1 MGWHSLSLSPF
12 PRLCSSSLALPLASG
27 TMRSLTHAGYRYID
41 ERVKEIFKGA
51 AATGGCKVNVTT
63 TSLEKDCLSSAP
75 PEGAPGPCTFPP
87 TVNSPDAYRV
97 AKGAAVGLVG
107 SERFIEATPT
117 MGGEDFAYL
126 LEQVP
131 GAMVFLGIGNA
142 TKHTNVNLHNPRC
155 AHLARHTHTHTMGAG
170 GDTWPLPHLG
180 ADAWTNCHLERRF
193 QMDESV
199 MHLGASLHVEMAL
212 RSLAAPSG
220 GKRCLG
226 SSTAGDGDGQAQC
239 GEGTAMEGED

>member
-1 MGWHSLSLSPF
+1 
-12 PRLCSSSLALPLASG
+12 
-27 TMRSLTHAGYRYID
+27 MRSLTHAGYRYID
-41 ERVKEIFKGA
+41 ERVKGIFKGA

-155 AHLARHTHTHTMGAG
+155 AHLARHTHIPWARETTRGPSHTLALTRGPTAV
-170 GDTWPLPHLG
+170 LS
-180 ADAWTNCHLERRF
+180 ADSKWT
-193 QMDESV
+193 S
-199 MHLGASLHVEMAL
+199 
-212 RSLAAPSG
+212 P
-220 GKRCLG
+220 
-226 SSTAGDGDGQAQC
+226 
-239 GEGTAMEGED
+239 